1 MEEQIAVDW
10 ITEETTA
17 TEIVDHFSATAAEAH
32 TIKQVVSW
40 AKIKHIAARYAAIDL
55 VLEEAGKD
63 KDCQDW
69 QKVVSSIQSIK
80 F

>member
-17 TEIVDHFSATAAEAH
+17 SGIVDYFSATAAEADM
-32 TIKQVVSW
+32 IKKVILW
-40 AKIKHIAARYAAIDL
+40 AKIKHIAARYTAIDL
-55 VLEEAGKD
+55 ILEEAGKD
-63 KDCQDW
+63 KDYQDW
-69 QKVVSSIQSIK
+69 KKVVSSIQNIK

>member
-1 MEEQIAVDW
+1 MEEQIAMDW
-10 ITEETTA
+10 ITEGTTA
-17 TEIVDHFSATAAEAH
+17 TELIDYFSATSAEAD

-55 VLEEAGKD
+55 ILEEAGKD
-63 KDCQDW
+63 KDAQDW
-69 QKVVSSIQSIK
+69 SEVVSHIQNIK